1 MFNTTPCSRK
11 SATLFVLLFLA
22 TYAGAAAEE
31 RAIDF
36 RATTLTG
43 TPFHGSELEG
53 KIVLLNFWAVW
64 CPPCLKAIPTLGK
77 LQRDFE
83 GRGFQ
88 VLGVA
93 SYSGS
98 PEDVAAFVK
107 EHDVRYSMVV
117 GDDDLVER
125 FGVIGYP
132 TYFLID
138 AEGHIARK
146 YVGELD
152 NLYDVVAADVHRI
165 AALKER

>member
-1 MFNTTPCSRK
+1 MA
-11 SATLFVLLFLA
+11 ATFLFACFFFV
-22 TYAGAAAEE
+22 TREGAAAAE
-31 RAIDF
+31 RDIDF

-43 TPFHGSELEG
+43 TPFHGSELAG
-53 KIVLLNFWAVW
+53 KIVLLDFWAVW
-64 CPPCLKAIPTLGK
+64 CPPCLKAIPTLSR
-77 LQRDFE
+77 LQRDLE
-83 GRGFQ
+83 SSGFQ

-107 EHDVRYSMVV
+107 EHDVHYPMVV

-125 FGVIGYP
+125 FDVIGYP

-138 AEGHIARK
+138 TEGRIAKK

-152 NLYDVVAADVHRI
+152 DLYDIVAADV
-165 AALKER
+165 AAFGN